1 MTASDHHPTPP
12 GPAATPA
19 DSSRPLTGLLVVDFT
34 HLVAGPFCT
43 MMLADAGAE
52 VIKVEPPWG
61 DNSRRRGPTR
71 RDGGIRVSSF
81 LAAGNRGKHSVA
93 LDLKREEDCAH
104 LRRLLERADVVI
116 ENFAPGVIARMGF
129 DLAELRRRRPEVITA
144 SISLF
149 GGRAQGGPFA
159 TRAGLAVVAEAE
171 SGLANLCRDSSGRPV
186 PFGAPLGDMAS
197 GLAAYGGIMTAL
209 YTRSRTGIGRHID
222 VSMVHTLM
230 AFNGVAIAGESL
242 GGAGERPVP
251 TSPYGYFATR
261 DGFVAVAVNVD
272 PLWVKFTAAIGRPE
286 LADDP
291 RYADHDD
298 RDPRAAEVTEIVEG
312 FTRTRTCDEVIE
324 ALSPVGVPCGKL
336 TTPADLIASSE
347 MWRLG
352 TLRTV
357 GDGGDGVVTVVAN
370 LLGYDGGPM
379 AVPAVGEHTGAV
391 LSRLSRPAGKGGSD
405 SSPENRADRD

>member
-1 MTASDHHPTPP
+1 MTRR
-12 GPAATPA
+12 
-19 DSSRPLTGLLVVDFT
+19 SRLAGLVVVDFT

-52 VIKVEPPWG
+52 VIKIEPPWG

-71 RDGGIRVSSF
+71 REGGIRVSSF

-93 LDLKREEDCAH
+93 LDLKTEEGCAALH
-104 LRRLLERADVVI
+104 QLLDRADVVI

-129 DLAELRRRRPEVITA
+129 DLVELRRRRPEVITA

-159 TRAGLAVVAEAE
+159 TRAGLAIVAEAE
-171 SGLANLCRDSSGRPV
+171 SGLANLCRDTEGRPV

-197 GLAAYGGIMTAL
+197 GLGAYGGIMTAL
-209 YTRSRTGIGRHID
+209 FARERTGVGRHID
-222 VSMVHTLM
+222 ISMVHTLI

-251 TSPYGYFATR
+251 TSPYGYFAAR
-261 DGFVAVAVNVD
+261 DGYVALAVNVD

-286 LADDP
+286 LATDP

-298 RDPRAAEVTEIVEG
+298 RDPRGEEVRAIVES
-312 FTRTRTCDEVIE
+312 FTSGRTCDEVI
-324 ALSPVGVPCGKL
+324 AVLSPVGVPCGKL
-336 TTPADLIASSE
+336 TTPADLIASPE

-352 TLRTV
+352 ILRTA
-357 GDGGDGVVTVVAN
+357 GDGAGGEVTVVDN
-370 LLGYDGGPM
+370 LLGYHGGPM
-379 AVPAVGEHTGAV
+379 AIPGVGEHTDEVLGRLAGGTGAG
-391 LSRLSRPAGKGGSD
+391 AGVAAPG
-405 SSPENRADRD
+405 